1 VTQFVTNGE
10 IAAILYDLAELLEID
25 GASRFRV
32 NAYRN
37 AALTV
42 TNASHQLA
50 HMLDKNENISKL
62 PNIGRDIAANI
73 SEIVRTGELPMLEE
87 LEHTM
92 PVELV
97 ELSRIPGLGAKR
109 VKTIQDFIGELNA
122 RNLFMAAR
130 LGRLAE
136 LPGIGEKT
144 QAAIKEHYRPSQSD

>member
-1 VTQFVTNGE
+1 MANGE

-25 GASRFRV
+25 GASRFKV
-32 NAYRN
+32 NAYRS

-42 TNASHQLA
+42 TNAPKQIA
-50 HMLDKNENISKL
+50 DMLDRQEDISVL
-62 PNIGRDIAANI
+62 PNIGEDIAASI

-109 VKTIQDFIGELNA
+109 VKKIQETIGDLNA
-122 RNLFMAAR
+122 KNIYKAACS
-130 LGRLAE
+130 GKLAK
-136 LPGIGEKT
+136 LSGIGEKT
-144 QAAIKEHYRPSQSD
+144 QAAIKEHYRQTLG